1 MPVAIVTGSS
11 RGIGRAI
18 ALQLAD
24 DGMDIAINDIEQQS
38 AYMESVKA
46 EVEKK
51 GRRAIVVVA
60 DVSVEED
67 VKRLVDTTVEQLGE
81 LNVMVSNAGIIVTK
95 RLFEVS
101 VAEWDKVQQVNVR
114 GMFLCYREAGRQMIA
129 QGKGGKIIGA
139 ASIAAF
145 RPFEDSRRR
154 LLWNLQSME
163 LMSTATYCPGP
174 VSTDM
179 WDAID
184 ASVAARTGLAKG
196 EAFERSIQ
204 SRSAMKKAQ
213 TPEDIA
219 NMVSFLASD
228 KARMITG
235 QSMIVDGGIVFS

>member
-11 RGIGRAI
+11 RGIGKAI

-24 DGMDIAINDIEQQS
+24 DGMDIAINDIEQQLS
-38 AYMESVKA
+38 SMESVKA

-67 VKRLVDTTVEQLGE
+67 VKRLVGKTVEQLGE

-145 RPFEDSRRR
+145 RP
-154 LLWNLQSME
+154 
-163 LMSTATYCPGP
+163 
-174 VSTDM
+174 M

>member
-38 AYMESVKA
+38 ASMESVKA

-145 RPFEDSRRR
+145 RPAVA
-154 LLWNLQSME
+154 LE
-163 LMSTATYCPGP
+163 LAEHGIN
-174 VSTDM
+174 M

>member
-38 AYMESVKA
+38 ASMESVKA

-154 LLWNLQSME
+154 LRWNLQSME
-163 LMSTATYCPGP
+163 LI
-174 VSTDM
+174 TDM

-204 SRSAMKKAQ
+204 SRSAIKKAQ

>member
-38 AYMESVKA
+38 ASMESVKA
-46 EVEKK
+46 KVEKK

-145 RPFEDSRRR
+145 RPAVA
-154 LLWNLQSME
+154 LE
-163 LMSTATYCPGP
+163 LAEHGIN
-174 VSTDM
+174 VNGITDM

>member
-38 AYMESVKA
+38 ASMESVKA

-145 RPFEDSRRR
+145 RP
-154 LLWNLQSME
+154 SME
-163 LMSTATYCPGP
+163 LMLMATYCPGP